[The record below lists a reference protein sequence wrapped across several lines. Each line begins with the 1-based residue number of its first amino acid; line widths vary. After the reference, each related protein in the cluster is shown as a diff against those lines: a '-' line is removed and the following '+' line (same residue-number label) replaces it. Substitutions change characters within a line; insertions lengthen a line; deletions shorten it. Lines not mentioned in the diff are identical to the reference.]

1 MTTEPTEPTKT
12 LRVVFRLLSPLC
24 IARRPTAPGQP
35 IETLEY
41 ISGTVVRGALAT
53 AWLQG
58 RRFEQLEPNEQEQFR
73 DLFLSQH
80 MVFGNGLPLPE
91 YQPDVT
97 VEVVPQT
104 AWCQKYDN
112 VGWSHDVHP
121 RTKKRGKGVFDQLQL
136 LLCGQ
141 DPNTG
146 REGEAKLDRFDKTF
160 AYCEENHYKS
170 VKTTPTN
177 ATTTPTI
184 AYCEGKHYK
193 KVQVSKRLI
202 TRTAI
207 NSKRGVAQERF
218 LYTLEALETGQQFS
232 STIRGPEAHIA
243 AIQQVLQAGLL
254 VRMGQARSR
263 GLGEVKVERV
273 EESIPKSDSV
283 QDAMAKG
290 EAFTQMV
297 RARAECLFHDEHG
310 NLLGDDMLLLPVT
323 LESDVLLRDNYLLP
337 SSDPRPTVTLGR
349 YCPLPSELIEHMHLH
364 QPGLVQ
370 SSHWIGGW
378 DELRR
383 VPRSPQLAISMRSVW
398 TFRVPQ
404 AHLEAAVGWWVQAQR
419 QGLGERRNEGYGR
432 VRLCHTLH
440 TRKGKQ

>member
-1 MTTEPTEPTKT
+1 MTTEPTKT

-24 IARRPTAPGQP
+24 IARRPTSPGQP
-35 IETLEY
+35 IETLDY
-41 ISGTVVRGALAT
+41 ISGTVIRGALAT
-53 AWLQG
+53 AWLRG
-58 RRFEQLEPNEQEQFR
+58 RRFEQLGTNEQEQFR
-73 DLFLSQH
+73 DLFLSQC
-80 MVFGNGLPLPE
+80 MVFSNGLPLPKD
-91 YQPDVT
+91 QPDVT

-104 AWCQKYDN
+104 AWCQKYDD

-121 RTKKRGKGVFDQLQL
+121 RTKKRGKGVFDQLHP
-136 LLCGQ
+136 LLCQ

-146 REGEAKLDRFDKTF
+146 RVGEAKLDRFEKSF
-160 AYCEENHYKS
+160 AYR
-170 VKTTPTN
+170 
-177 ATTTPTI
+177 
-184 AYCEGKHYK
+184 EGKHYK
-193 KVQVSKRLI
+193 SVGVSKRLI

-232 STIRGPEAHIA
+232 CTISGPEAYIA
-243 AIQQVLQAGLL
+243 AIHKVLQAGML

-263 GLGEVKVERV
+263 GLGEVRVERV
-273 EESIPKSDSV
+273 EEPIPQSDSV
-283 QDAMAKG
+283 QEAMAKV

-297 RARAECLFHDEHG
+297 RERAECLLHDEQG

-383 VPRSPQLAISMRSVW
+383 IPRPPQLAVSMRSVW

-404 AHLEAAVGWWVQAQR
+404 EHLALAVEWWVQAQR

-432 VRLCHTLH
+432 VRLCHPMH
-440 TRKGKQ
+440 MEEGPQ